1 MENNM
6 LLIIIITIVVIML
19 ITSNKKEGF
28 SKFNRNSHESYIPR
42 SYNSRSYNPRS
53 FYPAISNQAIDDN
66 FIPMPQESDYP
77 WADNT
82 GNYGESDI
90 VDDGN
95 KGNMSLHH
103 NLCSKAC
110 CSQQWP
116 VSHQVLTSPDD
127 FVLLSGKDY
136 VPSNY
141 TCNNGW
147 QDSGCLCLT
156 KEQALFMN
164 RRGGNAYQNV

>member
-1 MENNM
+1 MDNNM
-6 LLIIIITIVVIML
+6 LLIGIVVVVL
-19 ITSNKKEGF
+19 LLLACSNKNEGF
-28 SKFNRNSHESYIPR
+28 GSIGNKASCRAS
-42 SYNSRSYNPRS
+42 SYNPRS
-53 FYPAISNQAIDDN
+53 FYPAITDQAIDDN
-66 FIPMPQESDYP
+66 FIAMPEKADYP
-77 WADNT
+77 WAKNT

-90 VDDGN
+90 LDDGA
-95 KGNMSLHH
+95 KGNMSLQH

-116 VSHQVLTSPDD
+116 TPFSLSPDD
-127 FVLLSGKDY
+127 FLLMSGKDY

-156 KEQALFMN
+156 KEQSLFMN
-164 RRGGNAYQNV
+164 RRGGNAFTNV